1 MEKTYRS
8 DAPDY
13 YNEIFAVRENSHDLT
28 VMTNKDNEKESRM
41 AFYHIMPG
49 IDVVY
54 NKFDTSHCVEADY
67 QPDALNVIE
76 INHCRQGRYGCQIN
90 DKMFYLGVDEIEAN
104 ILGIDRI
111 NPEFPLGYYEGIE
124 ILIDVA
130 KASQYLEHMFP
141 DIAEQIRNLHRILQ
155 DHSHVVRIKNEPE
168 LKHIFEELYN
178 VNSAGLISYIKIKV
192 LEIILTLE
200 TVPLEEKVEDVKY
213 YRKNEYQKVKNI
225 HHELI
230 TNLDKRITLGEM
242 AEKYGIS
249 LTSLKNC
256 FKQVYGCPY
265 YTYIKRYKMH
275 KAVHYLDETDDSISE
290 IAGKLGYDNPSK
302 FISAFRSILK
312 CTPRQ
317 YKNKNVRLEH
327 LELFGVEIE

>member
-1 MEKTYRS
+1 MQKFFES
-8 DAPDY
+8 VAPDY
-13 YNEIFAVRENSHDLT
+13 YNETFSVREDTHELT
-28 VMTNKDNEKESRM
+28 VMTSCGDEETNSM

-54 NKFDTSHCVEADY
+54 NKFDTSHCVEANY
-67 QPDALNVIE
+67 KPDALNIIE

-90 DKMFYLGVDEIEAN
+90 DQMFYLGVDEIEAN
-104 ILGIDRI
+104 ILGIDRV

-124 ILIDVA
+124 ILIDVT
-130 KASQYLEHMFP
+130 KAAPYLEPMFP
-141 DIAEQIRNLHRILQ
+141 DIAEQIRSLHQILQ
-155 DHSHVVRIKNEPE
+155 DHSNVVRIKNEPE

-178 VNSAGLISYIKIKV
+178 VNSAALISYIKIKV

-200 TVPLEEKVEDVKY
+200 TIPLEKTIEDIRY
-213 YRKNEYQKVKNI
+213 YTKSDYQKIKRI
-225 HHELI
+225 HHELV
-230 TNLDKRITLGEM
+230 TNLNKRITLGEM

-249 LTSLKNC
+249 MTNLKAC

-275 KAVHYLDETDDSISE
+275 KAVHYLDETDDTVSE

-302 FISAFRSILK
+302 FILDYSRHS
-312 CTPRQ
+312 R
-317 YKNKNVRLEH
+317 ES
-327 LELFGVEIE
+327 G